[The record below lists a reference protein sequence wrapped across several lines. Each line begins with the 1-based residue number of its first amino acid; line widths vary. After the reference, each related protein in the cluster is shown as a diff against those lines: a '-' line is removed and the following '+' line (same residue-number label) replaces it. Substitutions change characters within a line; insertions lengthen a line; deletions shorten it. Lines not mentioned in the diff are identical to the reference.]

1 MNHPTG
7 TPMCNSDNVD
17 LRPMVKAHLT
27 NPLAGTY
34 IPSRDNPPD
43 PIRPGAEDNK
53 TPDGDDVG
61 AMLEFGEAM
70 DAARAAIRGDL

>member
-43 PIRPGAEDNK
+43 PIRPGAEDHK
-53 TPDGDDVG
+53 KWKS
-61 AMLEFGEAM
+61 LEDKGTASTY
-70 DAARAAIRGDL
+70 RRHHP